1 MFRGF
6 GRAVLIISLFL
17 IVYYLIYSL
26 SLIYLKPYI
35 HYYLS
40 VASTH
45 TRVFNFAVLIIFLTS
60 PFNAYEAVIIHVD
73 PTTYFLMSVL
83 LPTTLMLVFL
93 TLYNHVVNRLGVR
106 PVIPI
111 TGFTVFTIAASL
123 TDSWVVSLGRWLV
136 LGAPSIGTSVYSIF
150 QLTATMYIVVT
161 LIIQVIKITRSVGFR
176 HEIKSRLITIYALI
190 TIIII
195 LVITAVYYVLMKY
208 APIANTNHAVGLI
221 IATLLIYAY
230 HKFHH

>member
-1 MFRGF
+1 MFWGF

-45 TRVFNFAVLIIFLTS
+45 TRVFNFAVFIIFLTS

-83 LPTTLMLVFL
+83 LPTTLMLTFL
-93 TLYNHVVNRLGVR
+93 ALHSYVLNKLGVK
-106 PVIPI
+106 PVIRT
-111 TGFTVFTIAASL
+111 TGFTVLTMVASL
-123 TDSWVVSLGRWLV
+123 TDSWIVSLGRWLV

-176 HEIKSRLITIYALI
+176 HEIKPLLITIYALI
-190 TIIII
+190 TIIIL
-195 LVITAVYYVLMKY
+195 LVITTMYYILTKY
-208 APIANTNHAVGLI
+208 APIININHATGLI